1 MSWKNSWHHLKW
13 IVNSKSTNPC
23 ILQPRNPPKSK
34 GQDYIRHS
42 KQCCLPQVYQAVRK
56 VKNYFDAF
64 SHHYWELFSIRCRKV
79 PSTARLLNFPLIP
92 LNCTKLFS
100 VPSKGKQ
107 HLGWPTVFAKPKL
120 TFPFRRR
127 KKKKKVYPQVG
138 ITADEPQTRRMYSFS
153 FPSGEGISDTGDVFG
168 LIGFLWSPKPG
179 VEILVKRGSAVREL
193 IPRGKLA
200 GNSKWSF
207 FLHYESEKEKKNI
220 WLKFVCN
227 NFKRLM
233 FGIILK
239 FYKNFNNWKKIKS
252 CWDIIS
258 WKLRLCGK
266 TLKKHNFPNLFIF
279 VKFSKSNKNV
289 DRICWG

>member
-1 MSWKNSWHHLKW
+1 MPSHIIIESYFRFAAEKFHPQQDYWISPLFPWTALNFSPFLPRANNILADRPYLRNQSWHFHF
-13 IVNSKSTNPC
+13 
-23 ILQPRNPPKSK
+23 
-34 GQDYIRHS
+34 GD
-42 KQCCLPQVYQAVRK
+42 
-56 VKNYFDAF
+56 
-64 SHHYWELFSIRCRKV
+64 E
-79 PSTARLLNFPLIP
+79 
-92 LNCTKLFS
+92 
-100 VPSKGKQ
+100 
-107 HLGWPTVFAKPKL
+107 
-120 TFPFRRR
+120 RR
-127 KKKKKVYPQVG
+127 KKK
-138 ITADEPQTRRMYSFS
+138 F
-153 FPSGEGISDTGDVFG
+153 
-168 LIGFLWSPKPG
+168 
-179 VEILVKRGSAVREL
+179 IL
-193 IPRGKLA
+193 KLA
-200 GNSKWSF
+200 SLQMSRKQGECIHSHFRPGRGFPTLATSSAWSGFCGRPSPEWKYLSNGEVRWGSWFQEENWLETLNNLF

-258 WKLRLCGK
+258 WKWRLCGK